1 MQIILLKSEKEKQG
15 IKSPLVII
23 KYSYSI
29 RELSFTSTHIHK
41 KKKQTNKNNLNDC
54 VPSQS
59 VVVVL
64 NNRINIPKLF
74 RQVGQSK

>member
-41 KKKQTNKNNLNDC
+41 KKEANKQK
-54 VPSQS
+54 Q
-59 VVVVL
+59 
-64 NNRINIPKLF
+64 F
-74 RQVGQSK
+74 E

>member
-29 RELSFTSTHIHK
+29 RELSFTSTHTQK
-41 KKKQTNKNNLNDC
+41 KRSKQTKT
-54 VPSQS
+54 
-59 VVVVL
+59 
-64 NNRINIPKLF
+64 I
-74 RQVGQSK
+74 